1 MTDVLRERQL
11 GVSPRK
17 VLVIVNQV
25 GNYGESYDRNLGD
38 GSPLRIPRS
47 LNALWTKVGIL
58 YVPPIR

>member
-1 MTDVLRERQL
+1 
-11 GVSPRK
+11 
-17 VLVIVNQV
+17 
-25 GNYGESYDRNLGD
+25 LGD